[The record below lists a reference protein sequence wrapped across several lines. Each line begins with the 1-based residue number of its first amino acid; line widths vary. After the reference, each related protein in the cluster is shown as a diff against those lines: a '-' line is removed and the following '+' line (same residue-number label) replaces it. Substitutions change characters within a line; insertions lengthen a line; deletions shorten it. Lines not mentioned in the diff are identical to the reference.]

1 MNIVRVFAI
10 ALLAG
15 LPPGASGAV
24 SSLGAQ
30 APAADPADV
39 SSIAA
44 IVKASYEVI
53 NGPAGTPRQW
63 RRDSTLYSP
72 GATFIATSEH
82 DGRTRAR
89 VITPEEYR
97 RATNAAFVGEGLFEI
112 EIGSRVER
120 FGNVA
125 QVRSV
130 YEIRHTADGP
140 VEGRGVNYFTLFW
153 DGARWWISG
162 IAWDD
167 ERANNPIPAA
177 WVGSHTEESDR
188 R

>member
-1 MNIVRVFAI
+1 MTRHSSVL
-10 ALLAG
+10 ALLCMVFTI
-15 LPPGASGAV
+15 PAS
-24 SSLGAQ
+24 AQ
-30 APAADPADV
+30 GPAANPADV
-39 SSIAA
+39 STIPALVRA
-44 IVKASYEVI
+44 FYEVI
-53 NGPAGTPRQW
+53 SGPPGAPRDW
-63 RRDSTLYSP
+63 RRDSTLYSE
-72 GATFIATSEH
+72 GATFVAMDVK
-82 DGRTRAR
+82 DGKPVYAILTA
-89 VITPEEYR
+89 EEYR
-97 RATNAAFVGEGLFEI
+97 RKTNASFVKNGFFET
-112 EIGSRVER
+112 EIGSRIER